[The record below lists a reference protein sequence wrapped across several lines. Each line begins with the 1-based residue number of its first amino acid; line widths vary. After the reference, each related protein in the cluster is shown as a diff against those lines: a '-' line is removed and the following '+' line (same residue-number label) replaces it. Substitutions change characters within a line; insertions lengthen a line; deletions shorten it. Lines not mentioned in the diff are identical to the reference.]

1 MRSSFLLLTLA
12 GGSLGLHLY
21 KNNDNLIILRTFSL
35 LLYCIYQSGE
45 VKSMSTNDSTQNEK
59 ARSVLKDILKDTD
72 VVMLTTISEDGNIV
86 SRPMQTQ
93 EIEFDEDL
101 WFITRKDTT
110 KYKELSANPN
120 VNVTVVGDSY
130 ASISG
135 KAVFVDDVE
144 RKKEFWN
151 KIYEKM
157 FDVSYDDPM
166 LILIKV
172 EADKAEYWE
181 TGNTTKSVANFF
193 KKVVGNKDSVKPGEN
208 SNETVDL

>member
-21 KNNDNLIILRTFSL
+21 KNNDNLIILRTFSF

-110 KYKELSANPN
+110 KYKEISANPN

>member
-1 MRSSFLLLTLA
+1 M
-12 GGSLGLHLY
+12 
-21 KNNDNLIILRTFSL
+21 KNVSN
-35 LLYCIYQSGE
+35 
-45 VKSMSTNDSTQNEK
+45 NDSTQNEK
-59 ARSVLKDILKDTD
+59 ARSVLKDILEDTD

-93 EIEFDEDL
+93 EVEFDEDL
-101 WFITRKDTT
+101 WFVTRKDTT
-110 KYKELSANPN
+110 KYKEISANPN

-135 KAVFVDDVE
+135 KAVFVDDIE

-193 KKVVGNKDSVKPGEN
+193 KKAVGNKDSVKPGEN

>member
-1 MRSSFLLLTLA
+1 
-12 GGSLGLHLY
+12 
-21 KNNDNLIILRTFSL
+21 
-35 LLYCIYQSGE
+35 
-45 VKSMSTNDSTQNEK
+45 MSNNDSTQNEK
-59 ARSVLKDILKDTD
+59 ARSVLKDILEDTD

-93 EIEFDEDL
+93 EVEFDEDL
-101 WFITRKDTT
+101 WFVTRKDTT
-110 KYKELSANPN
+110 KYKEISANPN

-135 KAVFVDDVE
+135 KAVFVDDIE

-181 TGNTTKSVANFF
+181 TGNTTKSVTNFF
-193 KKVVGNKDSVKPGEN
+193 KKAVGNKDSVKPGEN